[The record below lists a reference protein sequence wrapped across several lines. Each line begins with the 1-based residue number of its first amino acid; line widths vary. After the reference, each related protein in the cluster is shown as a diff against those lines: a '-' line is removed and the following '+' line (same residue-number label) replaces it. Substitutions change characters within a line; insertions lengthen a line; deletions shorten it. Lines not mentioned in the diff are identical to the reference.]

1 MSCSEWHTPGV
12 QAAAEPGSPPADV
25 LARGRASYRR
35 GAWQDAF
42 AELSAADREQPLCPA
57 DLESL
62 ATSAYLLCRDDAA
75 HRALERAEVLHVE
88 AGDAAG
94 AARCGFW
101 IGIGLLSVGASAQA
115 GGWFAR
121 ASRLLDRADADCVE
135 RGYLMVPGLLTGD
148 DEDLDAVFRHA
159 VVTAEIGERFR
170 DTDLVAFALHAQGRV
185 RIRQGCVAQGMAL
198 LDEAMVAVL
207 AGELSSP
214 LFTGLIYCQVIG
226 ACEEVFEVRRARE
239 WTDALVRWCGSQP
252 QMLNFTGI
260 CLVHRAGCLQLSGAW
275 PAALDEAGRACRRFT
290 PGEPGVGA
298 ARYRQGEIHRLRGE
312 LAAAEDAFR
321 EACERG
327 WQPQPELALLR
338 LAQGQAEA
346 AAAAVRRALGE
357 TTDQLERARLLPA
370 YVEIML
376 AVGAVPDAH
385 TGCRELRD
393 IAAVHGQIMLAAMAA
408 QALGAVALTE
418 GDTGAALIA
427 LREACQHWQE
437 VDAPYEIAQV
447 RALIGLA
454 CRDLGDDDSAGWELV
469 AARDGFNRLG
479 AAPDVARLD
488 ALIAAKPRRGPGGL
502 TPREVQVLRLV
513 AAGRSNRTIA
523 EELVLSER
531 TVERHVSKILA
542 KLDVPSRPVP
552 SRTAAAAH
560 AYAQHL
566 V

>member
-1 MSCSEWHTPGV
+1 MSCSRWHTSCV
-12 QAAAEPGSPPADV
+12 RAAAEPGDPPADA

-35 GAWQDAF
+35 GAWRDAF
-42 AELSAADREQPLCPA
+42 AEFSAADREQPLCPA
-57 DLESL
+57 DLELL

-101 IGIGLLSVGASAQA
+101 IGIGLLSVGAAAQA

-135 RGYLMVPGLLTGD
+135 RGYLKVPGLLTGD
-148 DEDLDAVFRHA
+148 DLDAVFLDA
-159 VVTAEIGERFR
+159 VVTAEIGEQFR
-170 DTDLVAFALHAQGRV
+170 DADLIALALHVQGRV
-185 RIRQGCVAQGMAL
+185 RIRQGLVAQGMAL

-239 WTDALVRWCGSQP
+239 WTEALVRWCGSQP

-275 PAALDEAGRACRRFT
+275 PAALDEAQRACRRFA

-327 WQPQPELALLR
+327 WQPQPGLALLR
-338 LAQGQAEA
+338 LAQGRADA

-357 TTDQLERARLLPA
+357 TTDRLERARLLPA

-385 TGCRELRD
+385 TGCQELRD
-393 IAAVHGQIMLAAMAA
+393 IAAFHGQIMLTAMAA
-408 QALGAVALTE
+408 QALGAVTLAE
-418 GDTGAALIA
+418 GDARAALIA
-427 LREACQHWQE
+427 LREAGQQWQE
-437 VDAPYEIAQV
+437 VDAPYELAQV
-447 RALIGLA
+447 RALVGLA

-469 AARDGFNRLG
+469 AARDGFHRLG
-479 AAPDVARLD
+479 AAPDVARVD

-502 TPREVQVLRLV
+502 TPRELQVLRLV
-513 AAGRSNRTIA
+513 AAGWSNRAIA
-523 EELVLSER
+523 GQLVLSER
-531 TVERHVSKILA
+531 TVDRHVSNILA
-542 KLDVPSRPVP
+542 KLDVP

-560 AYAQHL
+560 AYAQNL